1 MTAVRFIA
9 SKARML
15 ATLAS
20 ASAFATW
27 SVVEPTLLRSSRS
40 GGPELA
46 DSWAFR
52 SCRSRILAPSSADRR
67 AQLEVGTRAVSVPST
82 YWLSHTRAYSTN
94 GYRSHFTI
102 PGIRNGCGRST
113 DGTMDG

>member
-9 SKARML
+9 SNARML

-52 SCRSRILAPSSADRR
+52 SCRSRILAVSSADRR
-67 AQLEVGTRAVSVPST
+67 AQLEVRTRAGSLPST
-82 YWLSHTRAYSTN
+82 YWLSHTRAYSTK
-94 GYRSHFTI
+94 GQRALFTTT
-102 PGIRNGCGRST
+102 GIRNGCQRST
-113 DGTMDG
+113 DATMDG